1 MGKYRRLVNRM
12 VGSVDYWAQA
22 AMRRFV
28 LDIDRRMKD
37 KNLSRTELA
46 EKLKTTS
53 AYVTKVMRGDVNFTL
68 ETMTKLALAVGGKLQ
83 VRIIDADA
91 VSQTNRVMLY
101 DERSRWQTSAW
112 HSEKVRPLTA
122 ASNTKRVELNVAVA
136 ANQSSYEY
144 EKLGGR
150 AA

>member
-1 MGKYRRLVNRM
+1 MGKYQRLISRM
-12 VGSVDYWAQA
+12 AGSVDYWAQA

-37 KNLSRTELA
+37 QNISRAELA
-46 EKLKTTS
+46 DKLRATP

-83 VRIIDADA
+83 VRIIDADS
-91 VSQTNRVMLY
+91 VSQTNRVMFH
-101 DERSRWQTSAW
+101 DARSRCEVFAW
-112 HSEKVRPLTA
+112 RSEKMRPLTA
-122 ASNTKRVELNVAVA
+122 ASSTRRVELSGADA
-136 ANQSSYEY
+136 ASQSPYEY
-144 EKLGGR
+144 EKLGER